1 MFVRG
6 GYVYPGADLLYSA
19 GHYGNYWTS
28 SAYDKDSA
36 FFESI
41 DGYGLLPSD
50 YYARYFGQSLRCV
63 ALGG

>member
-6 GYVYPGADLLYSA
+6 GYVYPSVDLLQDA

-28 SAYDKDSA
+28 SVYDEDSA
-36 FFESI
+36 FLESI
-41 DGYGLLPSD
+41 DGSGLLPSD
-50 YYARYFGQSLRCV
+50 YYAKYYGQSVRCV